1 MSHADSIHSALR
13 APPGLAPAAVPSV
26 SGGFF
31 AELKR
36 RNVYRAAAF
45 YAAASWLLVQ
55 IATQV
60 FPFFDI
66 PNWSV
71 RMVVVA
77 AVVGFPFAMLFS
89 WFYELTPQGIR
100 RESDI
105 EPSDSIVHV
114 TGKKL
119 DRWIIATLALAVVL
133 LLTDK
138 LVLRKASDAAA
149 PAVTN
154 AAPAASAKSIAV
166 LPFTDLSPAHDQEYF
181 SDGMAEEILD
191 ALAQLS
197 DLKVAGRTSSFYFK
211 GKNEDLRTIGKALGV
226 ANILEGSVRK
236 QGDKVRITAQL
247 IQTETGFHLWSESYD
262 GSLTDVFELQER
274 IARAIAEHLKVVLIG
289 DQKTRLAQSTT
300 QSTEAHQQY
309 LRGQYFWHQR
319 GYQNLQNAVT
329 AYKTALQADPEYAD
343 AWAALAQVYAILPE
357 YYDSDPNNAGAAPET
372 VTLALDAANHALR
385 VDPASSAA
393 LLARAYIRGARQFDW
408 NGAEA
413 DFRSVIASN
422 PQDATAH
429 QWYGEILTYQRRLEE
444 AGVQIDAALAIDPL
458 SAIKQHLRGF
468 VLVLKGDPAKAL
480 PYLDESLRIAPGFYF
495 AQIWKLLA
503 LVELHRFDDA
513 MAVTQELPEGRR
525 ELKSSFVAAM
535 KDASKRDAV
544 AVQIAKGGSASDPAS
559 AIMLVLLGRND
570 LALDALERSFAV
582 REPFRAY
589 AYANVLFD
597 PLRADP
603 RFQALMRQVN
613 LPPAAGADGVKA
625 R

>member
-1 MSHADSIHSALR
+1 MTIERTQGRPQNAKSTVSARHAS
-13 APPGLAPAAVPSV
+13 PAVQPVAVQSV
-26 SGGFF
+26 SSSFF

-55 IATQV
+55 VATQV

-89 WFYELTPQGIR
+89 WFYELTPQGIK

-119 DRWIIATLALAVVL
+119 DRWIIATLALAVVF

-138 LVLRKASDAAA
+138 LVLRKVSDTAA
-149 PAVTN
+149 PAVAN

-166 LPFTDLSPAHDQEYF
+166 LPFTDLSAAHDQEYF

-319 GYQNLQNAVT
+319 GYENLQNAAI
-329 AYKTALQADPEYAD
+329 AYKAALQADPDYAD
-343 AWAALAQVYAILPE
+343 AWAGLAQTFAILPE
-357 YYDSDPNNAGAAPET
+357 YVEAGPAGTGSGTDTTQA
-372 VTLALDAANHALR
+372 ALDAADHALR
-385 VDPASSAA
+385 LDPVSASARA
-393 LLARAYIRGARQFDW
+393 ARAYVRGVRQFDW
-408 NGAEA
+408 LGAEA
-413 DFRSVIASN
+413 DFR
-422 PQDATAH
+422 
-429 QWYGEILTYQRRLEE
+429 
-444 AGVQIDAALAIDPL
+444 
-458 SAIKQHLRGF
+458 
-468 VLVLKGDPAKAL
+468 
-480 PYLDESLRIAPGFYF
+480 
-495 AQIWKLLA
+495 
-503 LVELHRFDDA
+503 
-513 MAVTQELPEGRR
+513 
-525 ELKSSFVAAM
+525 
-535 KDASKRDAV
+535 
-544 AVQIAKGGSASDPAS
+544 
-559 AIMLVLLGRND
+559 
-570 LALDALERSFAV
+570 
-582 REPFRAY
+582 
-589 AYANVLFD
+589 NVH
-597 PLRADP
+597 
-603 RFQALMRQVN
+603 
-613 LPPAAGADGVKA
+613 
-625 R
+625 

>member
-1 MSHADSIHSALR
+1 
-13 APPGLAPAAVPSV
+13 VQSV
-26 SGGFF
+26 SSSFF

-71 RMVVVA
+71 RLIVVA
-77 AVVGFPFAMLFS
+77 AIVGFPFALLFS
-89 WFYELTPQGIR
+89 WFYELTAQGIK

-105 EPSDSIVHV
+105 APADSIVHV
-114 TGKKL
+114 TGKRL
-119 DRWIIATLALAVVL
+119 DRWIIATLGLAVVL
-133 LLTDK
+133 LLADRLMLHKQADGPAPAT
-138 LVLRKASDAAA
+138 ANSAAA
-149 PAVTN
+149 I
-154 AAPAASAKSIAV
+154 SAKSIAV

-236 QGDKVRITAQL
+236 QGEKVRITAQL

-289 DQKTRLAQSTT
+289 DQKTRLTQQST
-300 QSTEAHQQY
+300 QSPDAHQQF
-309 LRGQYFWHQR
+309 LKGQFFWHQR

-329 AYKTALQADPEYAD
+329 AYKAALVADPDYAD
-343 AWAALAQVYAILPE
+343 AWAGLAQAYAILPE
-357 YYDSDPNNAGAAPET
+357 YFESGPANTVPAPDT
-372 VTLALDAANHALR
+372 TQAALDAADHALR
-385 VDPASSAA
+385 LDPVSASARA
-393 LLARAYIRGARQFDW
+393 ARAYVRGVRQFDW
-408 NGAEA
+408 LGAEA
-413 DFRSVIASN
+413 DFRSVIDSN

-429 QWYGEILTYQRRLEE
+429 QWYGEILSYQRRWPE
-444 AGVQIDAALAIDPL
+444 AEIQFDAALAIDPL
-458 SAIKQHLRGF
+458 SPVMQLMKGF
-468 VLVLKGDPAKAL
+468 ALMYQGKPSPAL
-480 PYLDESLRIAPGFYF
+480 PYVDEALRIAPGFNF
-495 AQIWKLLA
+495 AIQWRTLA
-503 LVELHRFDDA
+503 LVMLRRFDDA
-513 MAVTQELPEGRR
+513 EAMAKSMPDARR
-525 ELKSSFVAAM
+525 DLVLAFIAAM
-535 KDASKRDAV
+535 RDPSKKDGV
-544 AVQIAKGGSASDPAS
+544 AERIAAHGSNEDMTIP
-559 AIMLVLLGRND
+559 IMLAMLKRND
-570 LALDALERSFAV
+570 LVLDALERMFSA
-582 REPFRAY
+582 RAPYRAY
-589 AYANVLFD
+589 AYANFMFD
-597 PLRADP
+597 PLHPDP

-613 LPPAAGADGVKA
+613 LPPPGVSDPA
-625 R
+625 MTR

>member
-1 MSHADSIHSALR
+1 MNSS
-13 APPGLAPAAVPSV
+13 
-26 SGGFF
+26 FF

-71 RMVVVA
+71 RLVVVA
-77 AVVGFPFAMLFS
+77 AIVGFPFALLFS

-105 EPSDSIVHV
+105 APADSIVQV
-114 TGKKL
+114 TGKRL

-133 LLTDK
+133 LLADR
-138 LVLRKASDAAA
+138 LVLHKQVDGSAPATANSAAA
-149 PAVTN
+149 IST
-154 AAPAASAKSIAV
+154 KSIAV
-166 LPFTDLSPAHDQEYF
+166 LPFTDLSPGHDQEYF

-236 QGDKVRITAQL
+236 QGEKVRITAQL

-262 GSLTDVFELQER
+262 GSLTNVFELQER

-289 DQKTRLAQSTT
+289 DQKNHLAQSTT

-309 LRGQYFWHQR
+309 LRGQFFWHQR
-319 GYQNLQNAVT
+319 GYQNLQNAVI
-329 AYKTALQADPEYAD
+329 AYKAALQADPDYAD
-343 AWAALAQVYAILPE
+343 AWAALAQTYAILPE
-357 YYDSDPNNAGAAPET
+357 YYDSDPNNTGAAPET
-372 VTLALDAANHALR
+372 VALALDAADRALR
-385 VDPASSAA
+385 LDPASSSA

-408 NGAEA
+408 AGSEA
-413 DFRSVIASN
+413 DFRTVIASS

-429 QWYGEILTYQRRLEE
+429 QWYGEILIYQRRLTE
-444 AGVQIDAALAIDPL
+444 AGAQIDAALAIDPL
-458 SAIKQHLRGF
+458 SAVKQHLRGF
-468 VLVLKGDPAKAL
+468 ALVLQGDSANAL
-480 PYLDESLRIAPGFYF
+480 PYFDEGLRIAPEFYF
-495 AQIWKLLA
+495 AQVWKVLA
-503 LVELHRFDDA
+503 LVQLHRFDDA
-513 MAVTQELPEGRR
+513 MAATQVLPEGRR

-535 KDASKRDAV
+535 KDSSKRDSV
-544 AVQIAKGGSASDPAS
+544 AAQIATSASASDPAS

-570 LALDALERSFAV
+570 LALDAIERSFAV

-597 PLRADP
+597 PLRGNP

-613 LPPAAGADGVKA
+613 LPPATAADGMQS